1 MLDLNQGRKH
11 EKPRML
17 HMLLAVKPCLL
28 HMLWVAI
35 LKKWHLLRMHE
46 AAKLGAI
53 STKCLR
59 VEFGAKLSIGI
70 LANSRVSMRWHF
82 AL

>member
-46 AAKLGAI
+46 VTILGAI
-53 STKCLR
+53 SAECLW
-59 VEFGAKLSIGI
+59 VKFGAKVYVGI
-70 LANSRVSMRWHF
+70 LANS
-82 AL
+82 

>member
-35 LKKWHLLRMHE
+35 LYLLRMTGVV
-46 AAKLGAI
+46 KLGAVL
-53 STKCLR
+53 TVCFWVK
-59 VEFGAKLSIGI
+59 FGAE
-70 LANSRVSMRWHF
+70 AQRRVRWK
-82 AL
+82 